1 MRIRL
6 HCKSVTVCSWNFRI
20 EMLMKFIKNWN
31 VINWFACVCT
41 KINSSNSVVCIRA
54 KFAQQTRKK
63 QFEAK
68 VTREAHQIYLIE
80 SLSVVKKRK
89 MSNVTNPVDAN
100 VLQSTK
106 NSLADSIFWSVH
118 SRYTIDSCCSTSFS
132 LKFALISSTILRS
145 AAPSAAV
152 WPSVPSAKN
161 NSINGSAET
170 KCVILTFIQHRLQ
183 NNLRLLNLQHAITC
197 TGLQKRTMCI
207 CVIAFRHFFRFF
219 LLWIANKNHQSIQTV
234 WYWMRNVYEMSTT
247 K

>member
-1 MRIRL
+1 MLRTQWMQMCCKVPRIHWPIQYFDR
-6 HCKSVTVCSWNFRI
+6 SIPGT
-20 EMLMKFIKNWN
+20 
-31 VINWFACVCT
+31 
-41 KINSSNSVVCIRA
+41 
-54 KFAQQTRKK
+54 
-63 QFEAK
+63 
-68 VTREAHQIYLIE
+68 
-80 SLSVVKKRK
+80 
-89 MSNVTNPVDAN
+89 
-100 VLQSTK
+100 QS
-106 NSLADSIFWSVH
+106 I
-118 SRYTIDSCCSTSFS
+118 
-132 LKFALISSTILRS
+132 
-145 AAPSAAV
+145 AAV
-152 WPSVPSAKN
+152 QLLFHWNLHWFHRPFYGAPHHPQQFGHQFHLQKN